1 MHPLS
6 QGNYL
11 LCCRGTIRWTSCC
24 DLDNELIFL
33 IDPKQDLAVKKD
45 RDFLYIMSLE
55 IPEFPN

>member
-33 IDPKQDLAVKKD
+33 IDPKQDLAVKKIGI
-45 RDFLYIMSLE
+45 FYI
-55 IPEFPN
+55 